1 MARIAI
7 LYVAS
12 LVVFLAVDAV
22 MLGTVMT
29 PLFRENIGHLMASP
43 MRLGPAA
50 AFYLFYV
57 AALLYLVSLPALKA
71 GSAAQ
76 ALLPAAVLGL
86 AAYGTFEF
94 TNYAIL
100 ADWALQMVVTDTIWG
115 GVLTAITAWS
125 GVAIALRLT
134 KA

>member
-7 LYVAS
+7 LYAAS

-50 AFYLFYV
+50 VFYLFYV
-57 AALLYLVSLPALKA
+57 AALLYLVSAPALKA
-71 GSAAQ
+71 GKPGQ
-76 ALLPAAVLGL
+76 TIVPAAVLGL
-86 AAYGTFEF
+86 ASYGTFEF

-125 GVAIALRLT
+125 GVAITMRVRQA
-134 KA
+134 

>member
-7 LYVAS
+7 LYAAS

-50 AFYLFYV
+50 VFYLFYV
-57 AALLYLVSLPALKA
+57 AALLYLVSVPALKA
-71 GSAAQ
+71 GKPGQ
-76 ALLPAAVLGL
+76 TIVPAAVLGL
-86 AAYGTFEF
+86 ASYGTFEF

-125 GVAIALRLT
+125 GVAITMRVRQA
-134 KA
+134 